1 MVAIIDTIRVSMKNE
16 LNEKGALCIIV
27 VEDNLGDYILIEDY
41 LIEMFKNVSVKQ
53 YPNFK
58 SVSNFLQGEDCE
70 CDLILLDLHL
80 PDMGGIELIKNM
92 IALSSQIPIIN
103 LTGYGD
109 LPLAKK
115 NLELGVYDF
124 LIKDEVNPTLLHKS
138 IEFALSRRSYFEQI
152 ETQNEKLRNIAWTQ
166 SHVVRAPLARILGII
181 NMIES
186 FNGDMKDLSF
196 WLDQLKVSSIEMDEI
211 VRDIVKETQTLNLNK

>member
-1 MVAIIDTIRVSMKNE
+1 MENDTSIKN
-16 LNEKGALCIIV
+16 ALSIIV
-27 VEDNLGDYILIEDY
+27 IEDNPGDYILIEDY
-41 LIEMFKNVSVKQ
+41 LIEMFTNVEIEQFVN
-53 YPNFK
+53 YK
-58 SVSNFLQGEDCE
+58 SASASLQNEDFT

-92 IALSSQIPIIN
+92 LEISSQIPIIIM
-103 LTGYGD
+103 TGYGD

-115 NLELGVYDF
+115 SLELGVYDF

-138 IEFALSRRSYFEQI
+138 IEFALSRSSYFEQI
-152 ETQNEKLRNIAWTQ
+152 ENQNEKLRNIAWTQ

-186 FNGDMKDLSF
+186 LEGNVEDLPF
-196 WLDQLKVSSIEMDEI
+196 WLDQLKTSSSEMDEI
-211 VRDIVKETQTLNLNK
+211 VRNIVKETQTLNLNK